1 MVLDNGEK
9 NVRKQYSNVLW
20 SESNNFWS
28 KLNCYFVFNVE
39 SGTMKFRPK
48 IFCVWFPIVVKNEKK
63 CDSNVFDQKWTHGTL
78 LRIEL
83 PERAKVW

>member
-1 MVLDNGEK
+1 MVLDSGEK

-28 KLNCYFVFNVE
+28 KLNCYFVFSVE
-39 SGTMKFRPK
+39 SGTMKFRTNFFVFSTSGQK
-48 IFCVWFPIVVKNEKK
+48 WKKK
-63 CDSNVFDQKWTHGTL
+63 CDSNIFDQKWTHGTL
-78 LRIEL
+78 LQIEL